1 MTQKQIE
8 TILGALRAGPLAPS
22 GRAGMAD
29 AYHVVAE
36 FRCQTGNSEEVT
48 VKILDGGPD
57 FEPTESRYVCRA
69 ETNDGKLLIT
79 GDGGS
84 SPGEALE
91 SVHWGR
97 LQGELA
103 RVLVGL

>member
-8 TILGALRAGPLAPS
+8 AILGALRADPSAPS
-22 GRAGMAD
+22 GYAGIAD

-36 FRCQTGNSEEVT
+36 YRCHTGNSEEVA
-48 VKILDGGPD
+48 VKILDAGPD
-57 FEPTESRYVCRA
+57 FQPTEHRYVCRA
-69 ETNDGKLLIT
+69 ETSDGKLLLT

-84 SPGEALE
+84 SPGAALE
-91 SVHWGR
+91 SVHWGQ

>member
-1 MTQKQIE
+1 MTQQQIE
-8 TILGALRAGPLAPS
+8 AVLGALRADRLAPS
-22 GRAGMAD
+22 GRAGIAD

-36 FRCQTGNSEEVT
+36 YRCYTGNGEEVA

-57 FEPTESRYVCRA
+57 FEPAEYRYVCRA

-79 GDGGS
+79 GDGSS
-84 SPGEALE
+84 SPREALE
-91 SVHWGR
+91 SVHWGQ

>member
-8 TILGALRAGPLAPS
+8 TILGALRAGPLATS
-22 GRAGMAD
+22 GRAGLAD

-36 FRCQTGNSEEVT
+36 FRCCTGNGEEVT
-48 VKILDGGPD
+48 VKMLDGGPD
-57 FEPTESRYVCRA
+57 FEPAESRYLCRA
-69 ETNDGKLLIT
+69 ETNDGKLLMT
-79 GDGGS
+79 GNGGS